1 MHHKFNGYNLRR
13 IIIKSGAMLNPRDI
27 LSITL
32 ILFSIIDIVG
42 NIPIIISLKKKG
54 LKVEGGKATF
64 AAGIIMIAFLF
75 IGEGLLSL
83 FHVDLNSFAVAGGI
97 IIFII
102 ALEMILGINLMKSDE
117 EINSAS
123 VFPLAF
129 PLIAGAGTL
138 TTILSIKAEYNVL
151 NIVIGI
157 IINLVIVYI
166 VIRSSSWIQRK
177 IGKNGEE
184 ILRKVFGII
193 LLAISIKLIQS
204 NLSILSNS

>member
-1 MHHKFNGYNLRR
+1 
-13 IIIKSGAMLNPRDI
+13 MLNARDI

-54 LKVEGGKATF
+54 LQIEGGKATF
-64 AAGIIMIAFLF
+64 AAGIIMILFLF
-75 IGEGLLSL
+75 VGESLLSL
-83 FHVDLNSFAVAGGI
+83 FGVDLNSFAVAGGI

-102 ALEMILGINLMKSDE
+102 ALEMILGIHLMKSDE

-138 TTILSIKAEYNVL
+138 TTILSIKAEYYL
-151 NIVIGI
+151 FDILAGIV
-157 IINLVIVYI
+157 INLVIVYA
-166 VIRSSSWIQRK
+166 VIRSSDWIQAK
-177 IGKNGEE
+177 IGKSGEE
-184 ILRKVFGII
+184 ILRKIFGII
-193 LLAISIKLIQS
+193 LLAISVKLIQS
-204 NLSILSNS
+204 NLSILGQ

>member
-1 MHHKFNGYNLRR
+1 M
-13 IIIKSGAMLNPRDI
+13 
-27 LSITL
+27 

-54 LKVEGGKATF
+54 LKVDGGKATL
-64 AAGIIMIAFLF
+64 AAGIITIAFLF

-138 TTILSIKAEYNVL
+138 TTILLVKAEYHVA

-157 IINLVIVYI
+157 IINLIIVFI
-166 VIRSSSWIQRK
+166 VIRSSGWIQRK

-204 NLSILSNS
+204 NLSVLSNGCLLYTSDAADE

>member
-1 MHHKFNGYNLRR
+1 
-13 IIIKSGAMLNPRDI
+13 MLNPRDI

-32 ILFSIIDIVG
+32 ILFSIIDIIG

-54 LKVEGGKATF
+54 LKIEGGKATL
-64 AAGIIMIAFLF
+64 AAGVIMIAFLF

-102 ALEMILGINLMKSDE
+102 ALEMILGIHLMKSDE

-138 TTILSIKAEYNVL
+138 TSILSIKAEYHVV
-151 NIVIGI
+151 NIIIGI
-157 IINLVIVYI
+157 IINLIIVFL
-166 VIRSSSWIQRK
+166 VIRSSDWIQRK

-184 ILRKVFGII
+184 ILRKVFGIV

-204 NLSILSNS
+204 NLSILSHID

>member
-1 MHHKFNGYNLRR
+1 
-13 IIIKSGAMLNPRDI
+13 
-27 LSITL
+27 
-32 ILFSIIDIVG
+32 
-42 NIPIIISLKKKG
+42 
-54 LKVEGGKATF
+54 
-64 AAGIIMIAFLF
+64 MIAFLF

-138 TTILSIKAEYNVL
+138 TTILLVKAEYHVA

-157 IINLVIVYI
+157 IINLIIVFI
-166 VIRSSSWIQRK
+166 VIRSSGWIQRK

-204 NLSILSNS
+204 NLSVLSNG

>member
-1 MHHKFNGYNLRR
+1 
-13 IIIKSGAMLNPRDI
+13 MLNPRDI
-27 LSITL
+27 FSITL

-42 NIPIIISLKKKG
+42 NIPIILGLKKKG
-54 LKVEGGKATF
+54 LKVEGGKATL

-138 TTILSIKAEYNVL
+138 TTILSIKAEYHVL
-151 NIVIGI
+151 NIMSGI
-157 IINLVIVYI
+157 VINLIIVYI
-166 VIRSSSWIQRK
+166 VIRSSGWIQRK
-177 IGKNGEE
+177 IGKSGEE

-193 LLAISIKLIQS
+193 LLAISIKLIKS
-204 NLSILSNS
+204 NLNII

>member
-1 MHHKFNGYNLRR
+1 
-13 IIIKSGAMLNPRDI
+13 MLNPRDI

-54 LKVEGGKATF
+54 LKVDGGKATL
-64 AAGIIMIAFLF
+64 AAGIILIAFLF

-138 TTILSIKAEYNVL
+138 TTILLVKAEYHVA

-157 IINLVIVYI
+157 IINLIIVFI
-166 VIRSSSWIQRK
+166 VIRSSGWIQRK

-204 NLSILSNS
+204 NLSVLSNG